1 MKFLKKTNNRGTNIN
16 PNNVNHDQNLQIII
30 AVTLVA
36 VLGSSSI
43 GPALPAIAEDFQIP
57 SQQIGWVITAFVIP
71 IALGTPVSGILA
83 DRFGRKQILVPAL
96 LLFAFAGVACASS
109 YNFRTLLEMRFL
121 QGIGAAPLESLALTL
136 ISDLYAGKALTS
148 AMAFNGSA
156 IGVSLALYP
165 LLSGGLATLG
175 WRYPFLLSLIAIPI
189 GILVLFFLQIPELQ
203 KKSDSYYQDYL
214 QKIWGSIDNR
224 QVIGLLIAVVALFIL
239 LFGAYF
245 TYIPILAS
253 DTLGASNVVIGI
265 ILASMALSMA
275 FVSSQLALF
284 TQSLSEVMLIK
295 VSFIVYMVALIIT
308 PALHNVWLLLIPSL
322 LFGAAHGM
330 IFPSTQALLGGLA
343 PQEYRAGFMAVNAT
357 ALSIGQALGP
367 ILAGTA
373 FSVWGLQ
380 GVFYVSA
387 CFSTVVFVLMNILL
401 SKTHTS
407 TK

>member
-1 MKFLKKTNNRGTNIN
+1 MKFLKTPNNRGTSTY
-16 PNNVNHDQNLQIII
+16 PSNVHHDRNLQIVI
-30 AVTLVA
+30 AVTLIA

-43 GPALPAIAEDFQIP
+43 GPALPALAEDFKIP
-57 SQQIGWVITAFVIP
+57 PEQIGWVITAFVIP

-83 DRFGRKQILVPAL
+83 DRFGRKQVLVPAL
-96 LLFAFAGVACASS
+96 LLFAVAGVACASS

-156 IGVSLALYP
+156 IGISLALYP
-165 LLSGGLATLG
+165 LLTGGLATFG

-189 GILVLFFLQIPELQ
+189 GILVLLFLQIPELQ

-214 QKIWGSIDNR
+214 QKIWCSIDNR

-284 TQSLSEVMLIK
+284 TQSLSEVMLVK

-357 ALSIGQALGP
+357 ALSLGQALGP
-367 ILAGTA
+367 VLAGTA
-373 FSVWGLQ
+373 FSVWGLH

-387 CFSTVVFVLMNILL
+387 CFSTVVFGLMNILL
-401 SKTHTS
+401 PKIRTS
-407 TK
+407 IK